1 MLADKPEV
9 RSEAM
14 GGAREGLGR
23 GQVGL
28 RRKAL
33 LLFAVLALAAL
44 VVGSIF
50 GDKGLLEVWEQR
62 RRTEALA
69 HEVDELRAEN
79 ARLSEQIR
87 ALRSDERAIER
98 LAREQLGL
106 ARPGETVFLV
116 TGPGDASRP

>member
-1 MLADKPEV
+1 MRGRD
-9 RSEAM
+9 
-14 GGAREGLGR
+14 EGVR

-33 LLFAVLALAAL
+33 LLFSGLALVAL

-50 GDKGLLEVWEQR
+50 GDRGLLDVMEQR
-62 RRTEALA
+62 RRTRALEQ
-69 HEVDELRAEN
+69 HVDELRAEN
-79 ARLSEQIR
+79 ARLSEEIR
-87 ALRSDERAIER
+87 ALRGDERAIER

-116 TGPGDASRP
+116 AEGAQAFRP

>member
-9 RSEAM
+9 RSEVM
-14 GGAREGLGR
+14 GGTREGLGR

-62 RRTEALA
+62 RRTEALE

-116 TGPGDASRP
+116 TGPTDASRP